1 MLRIVVPAGE
11 VFDEA
16 TNTFYSTN
24 ECVLELEHS
33 LVSLS
38 KWESKWCKPFLGKEE
53 KTQEETI
60 DYVRQMTINDNVP
73 SDVYSCL
80 TEQNLTD
87 ILEYINAPMTA
98 TWFAEDKH
106 ARPSRE
112 IVTSELIYYWMIA
125 LNIPMECQHWHLTRL
140 MTLIKV
146 CNIKNTPPKK
156 MGRRELMNRNA
167 GLNASR
173 RQGFNSRG

>member
-1 MLRIVVPAGE
+1 MLRIVVPAAE

-16 TNTFYSTN
+16 TNMFYSTN

-38 KWESKWCKPFLGKEE
+38 KWESKWCKPFLDKKE
-53 KTQEETI
+53 KSQEETI

-73 SDVYSCL
+73 SDVYTCL
-80 TEQNLTD
+80 TEKNLTD

-98 TWFAEDKH
+98 TWFTEDKN
-106 ARPSRE
+106 AKPSRE

-167 GLNASR
+167 AINAAR
-173 RQGFNSRG
+173 RQKFNSRG

>member
-1 MLRIVVPAGE
+1 
-11 VFDEA
+11 
-16 TNTFYSTN
+16 
-24 ECVLELEHS
+24 
-33 LVSLS
+33 
-38 KWESKWCKPFLGKEE
+38 
-53 KTQEETI
+53 
-60 DYVRQMTINDNVP
+60 MTINDNVP

-98 TWFAEDKH
+98 TWFTEDKH

-112 IVTSELIYYWMIA
+112 TVTSELIYYWMIT

-167 GLNASR
+167 ALNASR
-173 RQGFNSRG
+173 RQRLNSRG

>member
-167 GLNASR
+167 ALNASR
-173 RQGFNSRG
+173 RQRFNSRG